1 LLVIWLAIE
10 FVDELVFGVQDSALP
25 LIRGDLGLSYAAI
38 GLLLSAPNLAANLIE
53 IPIGLL
59 ADSPRR
65 RGFVLAG
72 GALFTAALV
81 GVAVAPGFG
90 VLLAALAV
98 LYPASGAFVALSQA
112 DLMDADTSRREQNMA
127 RWNLVGSMGA
137 LAGPALLVA
146 AVFVGAGWRGA
157 YAAMAV
163 VAAVALGGLAL
174 TAKRAEAH
182 AGAGERS
189 LAVAVRAALR
199 ALARRDVLRN
209 LLLLEVSDLMLDVL
223 TGYLALYFVD
233 VLGEPAW
240 VGALVVG
247 VRIAAGLAGDFLT
260 IQVLERVGGL
270 ALVRVTA
277 AAALV
282 AYPLFLLVPGVV
294 AKLVA
299 LALLSLLT
307 AGWYPV
313 LQARLYESLPGQSGA
328 QLAIGNVFRI
338 AATPIPLLIGLA
350 AARFGLGSA
359 LWIFAVSP
367 ILLTALLARRRDQ
380 EKP

>member
-1 LLVIWLAIE
+1 VIWLAIE

-59 ADSPRR
+59 ADGPRR
-65 RGFVLAG
+65 RRFVLAG
-72 GALFTAALV
+72 GALFTAALIS
-81 GVAVAPGFG
+81 VAVAPGFG
-90 VLLAALAV
+90 ILLAALAV

-127 RWNLVGSMGA
+127 RWNLVGSLGA

-157 YAAMAV
+157 YVAMAV
-163 VAAVALGGLAL
+163 VAAAALAGLVVTSKPRAQTQDGERGLA
-174 TAKRAEAH
+174 H
-182 AGAGERS
+182 
-189 LAVAVRAALR
+189 AVRAALR

-260 IQVLERVGGL
+260 IQLLERVSGV
-270 ALVRVTA
+270 AFVRATA

-282 AYPLFLLVPGVV
+282 AYPLFLLVPGVA

-338 AATPIPLLIGLA
+338 ATTPIPLLIGLA
-350 AARFGLGSA
+350 AARFGLGTA

-367 ILLTALLARRRDQ
+367 ILLTTLLARGRNQ
-380 EKP
+380 ATAK

>member
-1 LLVIWLAIE
+1 V
-10 FVDELVFGVQDSALP
+10 
-25 LIRGDLGLSYAAI
+25 
-38 GLLLSAPNLAANLIE
+38 
-53 IPIGLL
+53 
-59 ADSPRR
+59 
-65 RGFVLAG
+65 
-72 GALFTAALV
+72 
-81 GVAVAPGFG
+81 
-90 VLLAALAV
+90 ALAV

-112 DLMDADTSRREQNMA
+112 DLMDADTARREQNMA
-127 RWNLVGSMGA
+127 RWNLVGSLGA
-137 LAGPALLVA
+137 LGGPALLVA

-163 VAAVALGGLAL
+163 VAAAALAGLAL
-174 TAKRAEAH
+174 TSKQHAPIPGQEAGL
-182 AGAGERS
+182 AG
-189 LAVAVRAALR
+189 AVRAALR
-199 ALARRDVLRN
+199 ALARGDVQRN

-233 VLGEPAW
+233 VLGQPAW

-247 VRIAAGLAGDFLT
+247 VRIAAGLAGDFVT
-260 IQVLERVGGL
+260 IQLLERVSGM

-277 AAALV
+277 AAALF
-282 AYPLFLLVPGVV
+282 AYPLFLLVPGVA

-350 AARFGLGSA
+350 AARFGLGPA

-367 ILLTALLARRRDQ
+367 ILLTVLLIRGRDRTAR
-380 EKP
+380 